1 MEMELEL
8 ELEMEM
14 SEPEIEV
21 ASVEDKPEAPVE
33 VEETNDEQPTE
44 EQSEPDSEATEE
56 PTVETEDSTE
66 QEEVQQEEVEETE
79 KPVKEPSAKEKAAT
93 KIVKKIGDKERYDDA
108 AQMKTLIVMQILG
121 NTKTFFDTQSTIV
134 DTDVNE
140 YLNKTIEDNYGVLFN
155 MAQAQTIEE
164 MINAQTLSIKDLNFS
179 GGKFFIIL
187 SLIGAIIG
195 GGWSGYRFYDDYLDM
210 KQQVQDFVAPDLS
223 EFDKKI
229 DLAEAE
235 MDKRLELIEQELEM
249 IKGEMS
255 MILEEVQLVAGVSS
269 ELKNDLKADLRA
281 MNNDI
286 RHITEIVND
295 VEDRQKEDTREVL
308 DELKLIEE
316 ALDIKIDK
324 ALNNPLSGMS
334 AKSK

>member
-1 MEMELEL
+1 MP
-8 ELEMEM
+8 
-14 SEPEIEV
+14 SIEYQGL
-21 ASVEDKPEAPVE
+21 K
-33 VEETNDEQPTE
+33 
-44 EQSEPDSEATEE
+44 
-56 PTVETEDSTE
+56 
-66 QEEVQQEEVEETE
+66 
-79 KPVKEPSAKEKAAT
+79 
-93 KIVKKIGDKERYDDA
+93 
-108 AQMKTLIVMQILG
+108 
-121 NTKTFFDTQSTIV
+121 
-134 DTDVNE
+134 
-140 YLNKTIEDNYGVLFN
+140 
-155 MAQAQTIEE
+155 
-164 MINAQTLSIKDLNFS
+164 FS